1 MRKFNTLL
9 NHNSQPNS
17 SAATNGSNPINTLT
31 KNVQSHQLLQQFW
44 VAGCP
49 QMLSNFSFVG
59 SLQNGQLTVYAR
71 SAIVANKI
79 KLTIANLLTQLQNLQ
94 KTDPNFR
101 ECKVTAIVVKVQV
114 KSQYKPPVK
123 PNRKLSYSGAE
134 SLKKLALDL
143 GESALSVK
151 LNSIADKI
159 SKQ

>member
-9 NHNSQPNS
+9 NHNSQ
-17 SAATNGSNPINTLT
+17 SNDSTTINTLA
-31 KNVQSHQLLQQFW
+31 KKVQSHQLLQQFW

-49 QMLSNFSFVG
+49 QMLSNLSFVG
-59 SLQNGQLTVYAR
+59 SLLNGQLTVYAH

-114 KSQYKPPVK
+114 KSQPKAPVK
-123 PNRKLSYSGAE
+123 PKRKLSDSGAN

-159 SKQ
+159 QSPD

>member
-9 NHNSQPNS
+9 NHNSVSNGSATANS
-17 SAATNGSNPINTLT
+17 STVMNTLA

-44 VAGCP
+44 LAACP
-49 QMLSNFSFVG
+49 QMLGNLSFAG
-59 SLQNGQLTVYAR
+59 SLLNGQLTVYAH

-79 KLTIANLLTQLQNLQ
+79 KLTAANLLTQLHNLQ
-94 KTDPNFR
+94 QTDPNFR

-114 KSQYKPPVK
+114 KSQPKAPVK
-123 PNRKLSYSGAE
+123 PKRKLSDSGAN

-159 SKQ
+159 SKS